1 VRANGEVSVNAYRG
15 TAIAVGVLFIVA
27 SVAAI
32 VGGSLIL
39 PIEDGLPSAAASEAA
54 VSAGVLLE
62 FVLVLS
68 VVGIAVLLYPVLRP
82 HGEGLALGYVAARIL
97 EAVLLLAA
105 AMSARVVL
113 ALAVVDGTANA
124 EAQAGLALA
133 IREWTYLTGSLLLF
147 GVSAVILY
155 SLLYRGRLVPAW
167 LSLWGLV
174 GGVLIAV
181 LGAVE
186 VGGVAVPGEV
196 HGLLVA
202 PIGLNEMVLAIWLI
216 VRGFDPRGVRT
227 VVESLAPAGRSSPT
241 AAAGR

>member
-1 VRANGEVSVNAYRG
+1 VNARRG
-15 TAIAVGVLFIVA
+15 TAISVGVLFVVA
-27 SVAAI
+27 SVTAI

-39 PIEDGLPSAAASEAA
+39 PIEDGLQAAAAAEAEVA
-54 VSAGVLLE
+54 AGVILE

-105 AMSARVVL
+105 AMGARVVL
-113 ALAVVDGTANA
+113 ALAVVEGTANA

-133 IREWTYLTGSLLLF
+133 NREWTYLAGSLLFF

-167 LSLWGLV
+167 LSLWGLI
-174 GGVLIAV
+174 GGILIAA

-186 VGGVAVPGEV
+186 VGGIAVPGEV

-216 VRGFDPRGVRT
+216 VRGFDPRGLRAG
-227 VVESLAPAGRSSPT
+227 VESLAPVGSSSAVATPGR
-241 AAAGR
+241 

>member
-1 VRANGEVSVNAYRG
+1 VNARRG
-15 TAIAVGVLFIVA
+15 TAISVGALFVVA
-27 SVAAI
+27 SVTAI

-39 PIEDGLPSAAASEAA
+39 PIEDGLQAATAA
-54 VSAGVLLE
+54 ETEVAAGVILE

-113 ALAVVDGTANA
+113 ALAVVEGTVNA

-133 IREWTYLTGSLLLF
+133 IREWTYLTGSLLFF

-174 GGVLIAV
+174 GGILIAA

-186 VGGVAVPGEV
+186 VGGLAVPGEV

-216 VRGFDPRGVRT
+216 VRGFDARGVRAG
-227 VVESLAPAGRSSPT
+227 VESLAPVGSSSAVATPGR
-241 AAAGR
+241 